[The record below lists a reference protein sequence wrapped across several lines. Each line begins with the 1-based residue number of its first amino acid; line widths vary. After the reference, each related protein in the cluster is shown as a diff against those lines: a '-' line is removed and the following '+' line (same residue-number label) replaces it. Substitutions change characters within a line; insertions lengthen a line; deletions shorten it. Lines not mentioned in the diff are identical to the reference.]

1 MPTDTIDELLKNVFA
16 YAMALDVNRAMND
29 PDGMRATAKKLEQTA
44 AQLEDACQTTD
55 VTTVASNALEA
66 FSVTRPLYD
75 ILASLRTCNTA
86 IMQND
91 REGAVAAVRTMSA
104 ALKSLALVLG
114 MDPKTL

>member
-1 MPTDTIDELLKNVFA
+1 MPADNIDELLKNVFA
-16 YAMALDVNRAMND
+16 YAMALDVNRVMDN
-29 PDGMRATAKKLEQTA
+29 PDGMRATAEKLEQTT

-75 ILASLRTCNTA
+75 VLASLRTCNAA
-86 IMQND
+86 ILRND
-91 REGAVAAVRTMSA
+91 RESAIAAVHAMSA
-104 ALKSLALVLG
+104 ALRSLALVLG